1 LRRAVWLSILVLTLI
16 ACSIGGFSF
25 AAQGKLKV
33 GFVYVGPVG
42 DAGWTYAHDQGRKY
56 IETKFPNVETVY
68 LESVPE
74 GAESARAIEH
84 LIAMGC
90 KVIFTTSYG
99 FMDSTIEVA
108 KKYPDVVFMHCSG
121 YKRAKNVG
129 TYFGRMYEARF
140 LSGIVAGMMTKSNK
154 IGYVAAHPI
163 PEVIRGINAFT
174 LGVRKVNPKATVH
187 VVWSNT
193 WYDPATE
200 KEAALSLIEAGCDVI
215 AQHQD
220 SPAPQQAAQEKG
232 VYSIGYNSDMSAFAP
247 KAHLTAPVWNWGIIY
262 EYVIKSVLD
271 GTWQSEDIWW
281 GMNKGV
287 VGLAPFGPMVSEEVK
302 KEVEKYKELIVSG
315 KFHPFGGPI
324 VDQEG
329 KIRVPEGKVA
339 TDKELLEMSYF
350 VDGVVGKIP
359 KK

>member
-1 LRRAVWLSILVLTLI
+1 MKKLWLVSLLVFAL
-16 ACSIGGFSF
+16 SF
-25 AAQGKLKV
+25 GSFGVSVLAAQEKLKV

-56 IETKFPNVETVY
+56 LEKQFPNVETVY

-74 GAESARAIEH
+74 GAEAARAIEH
-84 LIAMGC
+84 LVAMGC

-99 FMDSTIEVA
+99 FMDPTIEVA
-108 KKYPDVVFMHCSG
+108 KKYPNVVFMHCSG
-121 YKRAKNVG
+121 FKMAPNVG
-129 TYFGRMYEARF
+129 IYFGKIEEARF
-140 LSGIVAGMMTKSNK
+140 LSGIVAGRMTKSNK
-154 IGYVAAHPI
+154 LGYVAAHPI

-174 LGVRKVNPKATVH
+174 LGARKVNPKVTVH
-187 VVWSNT
+187 VVWTNT

-247 KAHLTAPVWNWGIIY
+247 KAHLTAPVWNWGVIY
-262 EYVIKSVLD
+262 AYVIKNVLE
-271 GTWQSEDIWW
+271 GKWKSEDIWW
-281 GMNKGV
+281 GMDKGV
-287 VGLAPFGPMVSEEVK
+287 VGLAPFGPMVPEDVRNEVL
-302 KEVEKYKELIVSG
+302 KYKELIVSG
-315 KFHPFGGPI
+315 KFNPFTGPI
-324 VDQEG
+324 VDQDG
-329 KIRVPEGKVA
+329 KVRIPDGKVA
-339 TDKELLEMSYF
+339 TDSELREMNYF
-350 VDGVVGKIP
+350 VEGVIGKIP